1 MWEIKKIIHKGD
13 YEYALVPDHPNAT
26 KNGYVLLHRVVMEN
40 YIGRLLTP
48 DEVVHHKDH
57 NKKNNDISNLELLTS
72 KEHFRLHSNEKPNTY
87 LILKCPQCGK
97 IFNMRH
103 YKVVS
108 IYGCARYKCCS
119 RHCSGKFKSRIR
131 LYGITPEIQK
141 AIDDNIV
148 AAYTI
153 RHDQMP
159 LHDENYNGDLK
170 D

>member
-1 MWEIKKIIHKGD
+1 
-13 YEYALVPDHPNAT
+13 
-26 KNGYVLLHRVVMEN
+26 MEN

-57 NKKNNDISNLELLTS
+57 NKKNNDISNLELLTVE
-72 KEHFRLHSNEKPNTY
+72 EHNRLHHNEMTCTY

-97 IFNMRH
+97 IFNMRQS
-103 YKVVS
+103 KVACVHG
-108 IYGCARYKCCS
+108 YARCRCCS
-119 RHCSGKFKSRIR
+119 RQCNGRFSRRIQ
-131 LYGITPEIQK
+131 LYGITSEMQK

-159 LHDENYNGDLK
+159 LHDETYIE
-170 D
+170 